1 MLKWEIA
8 GMKSKIIG
16 ITGSIATGKSTVS
29 NILKT
34 KGYTV
39 LDLDKIAHELMKKGE
54 KNYINILSYFGDE
67 ILDENDEIERKKLGN
82 IVFNDEKKLK
92 KLNNLTHPNIFHT
105 ILEKIN
111 SLEEK
116 IIFIDNPL
124 LVELII
130 SGDSYINYDEIWL
143 VYIPKIIQIE
153 RLKYR
158 DKLNDEDATKKINSQ
173 ISIDDKVKYSD
184 FIVDNSKDEGF
195 LIKQI
200 NERLEKL

>member
-1 MLKWEIA
+1 
-8 GMKSKIIG
+8 MKSKIIG

-29 NILKT
+29 NILKN

-39 LDLDKIAHELMKKGE
+39 LDLDKIAHELMKKCE

-67 ILDENDEIERKKLGN
+67 ILDEDGEIDRKKLGN

-92 KLNNLTHPNIFHT
+92 KLNNLTHPNIFYT
-105 ILEKIN
+105 ILGKIN

-143 VYIPKIIQIE
+143 VYIPKIFQIE

-184 FIVDNSKDEGF
+184 FIIDNSKDEGF

>member
-29 NILKT
+29 NILKN

-67 ILDENDEIERKKLGN
+67 ILDEDGEIDRKKLGN

-92 KLNNLTHPNIFHT
+92 KLNNLTHPNIFYT
-105 ILEKIN
+105 ILGKIN

-143 VYIPKIIQIE
+143 VYIPKIFQIE

-184 FIVDNSKDEGF
+184 FIIDNSKDEGF

>member
-29 NILKT
+29 NILKN

-39 LDLDKIAHELMKKGE
+39 LDLDKIAHELMKKCE

-67 ILDENDEIERKKLGN
+67 ILDEDGEIDRKKLGN

-92 KLNNLTHPNIFHT
+92 KLNNLTHPNIFYT
-105 ILEKIN
+105 ILGKIN

-124 LVELII
+124 
-130 SGDSYINYDEIWL
+130 
-143 VYIPKIIQIE
+143 
-153 RLKYR
+153 
-158 DKLNDEDATKKINSQ
+158 
-173 ISIDDKVKYSD
+173 
-184 FIVDNSKDEGF
+184 
-195 LIKQI
+195 
-200 NERLEKL
+200 

>member
-1 MLKWEIA
+1 
-8 GMKSKIIG
+8 MKSKIIG

-29 NILKT
+29 NILKN

-67 ILDENDEIERKKLGN
+67 ILDEDGEIDRKKLGN

-92 KLNNLTHPNIFHT
+92 KLNNLTHPNIFYT
-105 ILEKIN
+105 ILGKIN

-143 VYIPKIIQIE
+143 VYIPKIFQIE

-184 FIVDNSKDEGF
+184 FIIDNSKDEGF

>member
-29 NILKT
+29 NILKN

-39 LDLDKIAHELMKKGE
+39 LDLDKIAHELMKKCE

-67 ILDENDEIERKKLGN
+67 ILDEDGEIDRKKLGN

-92 KLNNLTHPNIFHT
+92 KLNNLTHPNIFYT
-105 ILEKIN
+105 ILGKIN

-143 VYIPKIIQIE
+143 VYIPKIFQIE

-184 FIVDNSKDEGF
+184 FIIDNSKDEGF